1 MNYLSRHCSSQG
13 DPRGGAEEPH
23 VHTRSGE
30 RGLVAGHGNVAA
42 GHQLTTGSCGQAIDH
57 GNDGDRVVPDQH
69 HDLQKQ
75 TYPLHLRA
83 ERSHVKTFFFFLNI
97 YLLVIGGHIS
107 LFYFLCGAE
116 DQTPCLTSARQA
128 SELQPQPHKVDFKG
142 QSILTPGIQAKQGKS
157 TGANGVCLIFFLLSF
172 LPVLP
177 EGAAASAETAVAA
190 NVFAAAPSVSVG
202 PKATDAVSL
211 RLPAAGC

>member
-1 MNYLSRHCSSQG
+1 MC
-13 DPRGGAEEPH
+13 
-23 VHTRSGE
+23 
-30 RGLVAGHGNVAA
+30 
-42 GHQLTTGSCGQAIDH
+42 IFFI
-57 GNDGDRVVPDQH
+57 
-69 HDLQKQ
+69 
-75 TYPLHLRA
+75 PLF
-83 ERSHVKTFFFFLNI
+83 V
-97 YLLVIGGHIS
+97 
-107 LFYFLCGAE
+107 YFLCGAE